1 MVLGSLSFARETR
14 THIDTMRRH
23 RSGRKMPDASNRLFL
38 LDGMALVYR
47 AHFALIRSPIYTSK
61 RVNTSALYGFTMNLL
76 DLLENQS
83 PTHLAVAFDT
93 SDPTPRHKIY
103 PEYKANR
110 EDMPEDLAAQLPH
123 VKRLIE
129 AFNIP
134 VIECPGWEADDI
146 IGTLARKAD
155 AEGGYETYMVTPDKD
170 FAQLVTETTRIY
182 KPGRQ
187 GSAAEI
193 LDRDAICENWQ
204 VQDPLQ
210 TIDILGL
217 WGDASDN
224 IPGVP
229 GIGEKTAKKLVAQ
242 FGSIEALLENSDQLK
257 GKQKENVENNTEKAL
272 LSKKLVTIMIDA
284 PVKVGFDEIKLGERN
299 HETLKS
305 LFVEF
310 EFNSIGKRLFGN
322 EFQAGRGHDMTD
334 DVAGLA
340 PKLTTIKDHKK
351 SYRYLR
357 ADNATGRSEL
367 IAELSGKKSF
377 CFDLETDSLD
387 EKTANIIGIAF
398 SWEKNHGAYAEVP
411 KGDSGKAILESFCPI
426 LQGSAEKI
434 GHNLKFDIGVL
445 KWQGISIS
453 TPVFDTM
460 LAHSLIEPDQRHK
473 MDYLAESILGYTP
486 ISYDSVFGKDG
497 GKSGQMSLFGEAEMA
512 GEDASGPTFD
522 DIAQYACEDAD
533 VTWQLAAIL
542 KNKVEELEQH
552 CVLYEI
558 ENPLV
563 PVLVNMEAEGIRVDP
578 NTLGDIGSTLGENID
593 ELEKAIYKAAGTQF
607 NLNSPKQVGE
617 VLFDRMHLV
626 DKPKKTKT
634 GQYKT
639 DEQTLR
645 SLAVSHD
652 VVRDLLSYREAA
664 KLKSTYVD
672 ALPDSI
678 FPGTGRI
685 HTTFHQL
692 MTATGRLA
700 SNNPNL
706 QNIPIRS
713 DQGRE
718 IRRAFIPR
726 NKEFTLLAADY
737 SQIELR
743 VMASLCEDKA
753 MIEAFNNGLDIHT
766 ATAARVFN
774 IEPEKVPSHMRR
786 TAKMVNFGI
795 IYGIS
800 AFGLSQRLN
809 GEISRSEASQ
819 IIEEYFKQYPGVK
832 DFQSSTIEQAK
843 SDGYVETMTG
853 RRRYLRDIDS
863 RNGTIRAAAERTA
876 INTPIQGSAADMI
889 KIAMVNVSKLLDSGN
904 YETRMLLQVHDE
916 LVFDLHQDE
925 REELVP
931 KIEEAMMKALP
942 LSVPVVVESGT
953 GENWLEAH

>member
-367 IAELSGKKSF
+367 ISELSGKKSF

-398 SWEKNHGAYAEVP
+398 SWEKDQGAYAEVP
-411 KGDSGKAILESFCPI
+411 KGDSGKAILESFRPI
-426 LQGSAEKI
+426 LQSSAEKI

-445 KWQGISIS
+445 QWQGISIS

-497 GKSGQMSLFGEAEMA
+497 EKSGQMNLFGEAEMA
-512 GEDASGPTFD
+512 GEDTSGPAFD

-542 KNKVEELEQH
+542 KEKVEELEQH

-578 NTLGDIGSTLGENID
+578 TTLGEIGTTLGKKID
-593 ELEKAIYKAAGTQF
+593 EMEKAVYEAAGTQF

-617 VLFDRMHLV
+617 VLFDKMHLV

-645 SLAVSHD
+645 SLAASHD

-678 FPGTGRI
+678 FQGTGRI

-726 NKEFTLLAADY
+726 SKEFTILAADY

-743 VMASLCEDKA
+743 VMASLCGDKA

-766 ATAARVFN
+766 ATAARVFD
-774 IEPEKVPSHMRR
+774 IEPEEVPSHMRR

-853 RRRYLRDIDS
+853 RRRYLRDIVS

-889 KIAMVNVSKLLDSGN
+889 KIAMVNVSNLLDSGN

-931 KIEEAMMKALP
+931 KIEEAMMEALP

-953 GENWLEAH
+953 GDNWLEAH